1 MEIYD
6 ACVCNKSAVRQNL
19 NLELTKRRNVFTPM
33 ASRRLIDLKGFG
45 NRVVAAEI
53 AEYVFCLHGLYFQ
66 VSAIL

>member
-6 ACVCNKSAVRQNL
+6 ACVCSEGAIRQNL
-19 NLELTKRRNVFTPM
+19 NLELTKRRNVFPPM